1 MVQSERVSK
10 STAAISPG
18 PSAKLNTNPVM
29 VAGIIA
35 TQSRT
40 ATGKHAAPL
49 QPMENHWQAERLGLG
64 VSCTLHKQHNAN
76 VAVGGALP
84 TAFASTIR

>member
-1 MVQSERVSK
+1 MDLGAVRERVSE
-10 STAAISPG
+10 STAAISP
-18 PSAKLNTNPVM
+18 SADTTPVM

-40 ATGKHAAPL
+40 ANIAAPL
-49 QPMENHWQAERLGLG
+49 QPLENQAKRLGLG
-64 VSCTLHKQHNAN
+64 CTLHNAN

-84 TAFASTIR
+84 TAFALTIRY